1 MEGSRAMD
9 GISGFWYPVT
19 IFMTLLL
26 ISKLI
31 ILSRKGTGK
40 LPPGPPGWPILG
52 NILHLGTKPNQSL
65 CHLAAKY
72 GPLMTLHLGMR
83 TTVVVSSPAMAKEV
97 LRNHDQIF
105 SGRTVNEGAKSVSYS
120 DTSLVWSNC
129 GPRWRMLRRFCN
141 TELFNV
147 KRLEALQHLRRD
159 QVFSTIQSIFEDS
172 IKKTKGVNIGHT
184 AFLTSLNLLG
194 NLIFSQ
200 NMFGRDSQ
208 AAEEFKEMVTK
219 LMVVGGKP
227 NLVDFFP
234 FLRIL
239 DPQGVTRD
247 ATKYMSI
254 VFGLLDRSVE
264 LRIQKKKESGT
275 EHRSG
280 KAKDFLDILLDYR
293 SESGETLTK
302 KDIIPFLSDL
312 FIAGSETTSST
323 VEWAIAEA
331 LHNPQIMK
339 KIQAE
344 LEEVLG
350 KDGRVEERDID
361 RLPYLHAVVKETLR
375 LHPPAPLLIPHRAES
390 SCEVAGYMIP
400 KDTQVLVNAWAI
412 GRDPTMWDEPTEF
425 KPERFMESDIE
436 YRGQNFELIPF
447 GAGRR
452 ICPGLPLAH
461 SMVHVVIAS
470 LFHYFDWSLPDGVTP
485 ENMDMSEKFG
495 ITLQRA
501 SSLIAVPSLRLPA
514 THLFNDHITSQN
526 TSTIL

>member
-31 ILSRKGTGK
+31 ILSRKGAGK

-52 NILHLGTKPNQSL
+52 NLLHLGTKPNESL
-65 CHLAAKY
+65 SHLAAKY

-97 LRNHDQIF
+97 LKTHDQLF
-105 SGRTVNEGAKSVSYS
+105 SGRTVIESAKTTS
-120 DTSLVWSNC
+120 DCSLAWNSTC
-129 GPRWRMLRRFCN
+129 GPRWRMLRRLCN
-141 TELFNV
+141 TELFSF

-159 QVFSTIQSIFEDS
+159 QVLSTLQSIFEDS
-172 IKKTKGVNIGHT
+172 REAKGVNIGKT

-194 NLIFSQ
+194 NMIFSQ
-200 NMFGRDSQ
+200 NMLGRDSQ
-208 AAEEFKEMVTK
+208 AAEEFKETVTK
-219 LMVVGGKP
+219 LMVLGGKP

-239 DPQGVTRD
+239 DPQGVARD
-247 ATKYMSI
+247 VTKYESI
-254 VFGLLDRSVE
+254 VLGLLDRSVE
-264 LRIQKKKESGT
+264 PRNQKKKESGT
-275 EHRSG
+275 EHSGG

-293 SESGETLTK
+293 SESGETMTK
-302 KDIIPFLSDL
+302 KDIIPFLYEL
-312 FIAGSETTSST
+312 FLAGSETTSST

-339 KIQAE
+339 KVQAE

-375 LHPPAPLLIPHRAES
+375 LHPPVPLLLPHRAES

-412 GRDPTMWDEPTEF
+412 GRDRTMWDEPTEF
-425 KPERFMESDIE
+425 KPKRFMECDIE

-452 ICPGLPLAH
+452 ICPGIPLAH
-461 SMVHVVIAS
+461 RMVHVVIAS
-470 LFHYFDWSLPDGVTP
+470 LLHYFDWSLPDGVTP
-485 ENMDMSEKFG
+485 ENMDMSEKSG
-495 ITLQRA
+495 ITMQRA
-501 SSLIAVPSLRLPA
+501 SPLIAVPSPRLPA
-514 THLFNDHITSQN
+514 THLLNDHITCQI
-526 TSTIL
+526 TSPLL